1 MKPPRIPDQL
11 RIWRWPWLSILFGV
25 AILAFLLAAASDAV
39 TAIRVQHAISADR
52 YCNGGTDCVVRV
64 RGLLDQRDSGLRRND
79 TTPTWF
85 LRGATFYD
93 SFDVSHAV
101 SDDLEAYVEVHCK
114 GTISP
119 DELRAA
125 FSRVPEV
132 HAAATVSGAAD
143 AILHI
148 VAKDVRD
155 LERALERV
163 RVETDNIDH
172 TETAIVLSR
181 LIERYGPGQS
191 EFSPPM

>member
-1 MKPPRIPDQL
+1 MDDLDRQLIGCLLEDGRATYAAIGERIG
-11 RIWRWPWLSILFGV
+11 LSSPAVKRRMDRLVADGV
-25 AILAFLLAAASDAV
+25 IAGFTAILDPHLV
-39 TAIRVQHAISADR
+39 
-52 YCNGGTDCVVRV
+52 GW
-64 RGLLDQRDSGLRRND
+64 
-79 TTPTWF
+79 TT
-85 LRGATFYD
+85 
-93 SFDVSHAV
+93 
-101 SDDLEAYVEVHCK
+101 EAYVEVHCK

-125 FSRVPEV
+125 FGRVPEV

-163 RVETDNIDH
+163 RVETDNVDR

-181 LIERYGPGQS
+181 LIDRHGPGQAG
-191 EFSPPM
+191 FSPPDEVPAG